1 MKNLIISVILLF
13 ALFLWGGCNKDKGEV
28 DQLEQEVME
37 AESEDYLADTTAEAE
52 EYAAEPY
59 AEAEEETV
67 EMPAVTYEP
76 TATGG
81 YTIQIGAGLNSENAR
96 YLAEKFIGR
105 GYEAFI
111 TEAYF
116 DDITYYRVRIG
127 NFATVE
133 EATVLGA
140 ELKDK
145 YSVNF
150 WIDSNI

>member
-1 MKNLIISVILLF
+1 MKNVIISVFFLF
-13 ALFLWGGCNKDKGEV
+13 ALLLWGGCNKDKGEV
-28 DQLEQEVME
+28 DKLEQEVLE
-37 AESEDYLADTTAEAE
+37 AESEDYLADTTTETG
-52 EYAAEPY
+52 EYAGETY

-67 EMPAVTYEP
+67 EMPSVSYEP
-76 TATGG
+76 SATGG
-81 YTIQIGAGLNSENAR
+81 YTVQIGAGLNSENAG

-105 GYEAFI
+105 GYEVFI

-127 NFATVE
+127 NFETVE
-133 EATVLGA
+133 EAAALGA

-145 YSVNF
+145 FSVDF